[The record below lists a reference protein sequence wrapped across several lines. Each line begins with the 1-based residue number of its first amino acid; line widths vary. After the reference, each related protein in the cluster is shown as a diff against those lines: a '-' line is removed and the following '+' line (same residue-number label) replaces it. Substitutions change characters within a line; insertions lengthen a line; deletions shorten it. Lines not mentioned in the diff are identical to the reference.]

1 MDKEDV
7 IRAFVVSL
15 KVALRNASIY
25 TLEHPA
31 FAEGIADLRKK
42 LDDLFE
48 FVIPLIIGFT
58 PRSLFIDDR
67 FYEKDKIFQELA
79 RLFHFRKIKSITI
92 DQSINPEEL
101 QMFIARISEPAKDIL
116 KDGGPIAILEQEGI
130 ESILIEEL
138 DYRELLQGEGEELKE
153 IWVRLMQEALEEE
166 NKEQIM
172 ELADNFAKVIK
183 EFSPQEIVE
192 NPEAKETIKKFFS
205 YLKDN
210 EGDRFTEC
218 GKDLIKAAMRR
229 KDKTPQ
235 EAFQELRQMTS
246 GILEEDLA
254 LTFWGEMLQDESFE
268 PLNVSIFSMFVE
280 NKKEGRVNYQ
290 ISKMFRSNEIL
301 NDNKQVLDKLKDLL
315 HGPENELLSP
325 IYRNTLH
332 TLLKQMTWEQEQ
344 NFDYDQ
350 LFRSTRF
357 ILANLFEDEIEPD
370 EAVDLLKRIL
380 DQWDRIAQERD
391 FEYLKVLYDDLEK
404 RGHAVSSY
412 QVYKTLR
419 SRLAEFVENAILEGD
434 LNLYLE
440 YFISRFD
447 HSAHEVNV
455 YLDKIFTEGK
465 VTPYILKAYFKF
477 HTEYLFYFN
486 LNLDTYASDTN
497 LIERIIDGLQMVDSR
512 ISFVTLKHIFTN
524 KNPRIKQRVLEAMQ
538 KITLYESNF
547 LLPIMRDKDM
557 SLKAEALLILVK
569 DEDTRKKALS
579 RLFLIHSPFGIRNK
593 RTIEHIQ
600 MVGERNIQEARS
612 YLETLE
618 KRKAFWNRGLRETAA
633 GVLEKWG

>member
-1 MDKEDV
+1 MDKQEV
-7 IRAFVVSL
+7 IQAFVLSL
-15 KVALRNASIY
+15 KVAVRNASIY

-42 LDDLFE
+42 LDDVFE
-48 FVIPLIIGFT
+48 FIIPLSIGFT
-58 PRSLFIDDR
+58 PHSLFIEDV
-67 FYEKDKIFQELA
+67 FYERDKVYQELA
-79 RLFHFRKIKSITI
+79 RLFHFRKIKSVSI
-92 DQSINPEEL
+92 DQSVNPQEL

-116 KDGGPIAILEQEGI
+116 KAGGPIAIMEQEGI
-130 ESILIEEL
+130 ESIFIEEL
-138 DYRELLQGEGEELKE
+138 DYREILKGEGEELKD

-166 NKEQIM
+166 NKDQIL

-183 EFSPQEIVE
+183 EFSPQEITE
-192 NPEAKETIKKFFS
+192 NPEARETIKNFFS

-210 EGDRFTEC
+210 EGDKFTEC
-218 GKDLIKAAMRR
+218 GKDFIKAAMRR
-229 KDKTPQ
+229 KDKTP
-235 EAFQELRQMTS
+235 EETFQELRQMTS

-254 LTFWGEMLQDESFE
+254 LTFWGELLTDETFE
-268 PLNVSIFSMFVE
+268 PMNVNIFSMFVE

-301 NDNKQVLDKLKDLL
+301 NENMEVMDKVKDLL
-315 HGPENELLSP
+315 QGPESELVSP

-344 NFDYDQ
+344 VFDYEQ
-350 LFRSTRF
+350 LYRNSRF
-357 ILANLFEDEIEPD
+357 ILANLFENEIEPD
-370 EAVDLLKRIL
+370 GAIELLKSIL
-380 DQWDRIAQERD
+380 DQWDRIIQEQD

-404 RGHAVSSY
+404 RGHAVSHD

-419 SRLAEFVENAILEGD
+419 GRLTESVEDAILAGEV
-434 LNLYLE
+434 NLYLE

-465 VTPYILKAYFKF
+465 ITPYILKAYFKF

-497 LIERIIDGLQMVDSR
+497 LIERIIDGLQLVDSR

-524 KNPRIKQRVLEAMQ
+524 KNPRIKRRALEAMQ
-538 KITLYESNF
+538 EITLYETSF
-547 LLPIMRDKDM
+547 LLPIMRGKDM
-557 SLKAEALLILVK
+557 ALKAEALLILVK
-569 DEDTRKKALS
+569 DEDSRKKALS
-579 RLFLIHSPFGIRNK
+579 RIFLIQTPFGTRNK
-593 RTIEHIQ
+593 RIIEHIQ
-600 MVGERNIQEARS
+600 MVEGRDIRAAQP

-618 KRKAFWNRGLRETAA
+618 KRRYFWNRGLREAAA
-633 GVLEKWG
+633 GVLEKWA

>member
-1 MDKEDV
+1 LDKEDV

-48 FVIPLIIGFT
+48 FIIPLNIGFT

-67 FYEKDKIFQELA
+67 FYEKEKVFQELA

-92 DQSINPEEL
+92 DQNINPEEL
-101 QMFIARISEPAKDIL
+101 QMFIARTSEPAKDIL

-130 ESILIEEL
+130 ESIFIEEL

-153 IWVRLMQEALEEE
+153 IWVRLMQEALEKED
-166 NKEQIM
+166 KEQIN

-183 EFSPQEIVE
+183 EFSPQEIAE
-192 NPEAKETIKKFFS
+192 NPETKETIKKFFS

-235 EAFQELRQMTS
+235 EAFQELRQMTG

-301 NDNKQVLDKLKDLL
+301 NENVQVLDKLKDLL

-357 ILANLFEDEIEPD
+357 ILANLFENEIEPD
-370 EAVDLLKRIL
+370 DAVDLLKRIL
-380 DQWDRIAQERD
+380 DQWDRITQERD

-404 RGHAVSSY
+404 RGHAVSSE

-524 KNPRIKQRVLEAMQ
+524 KNPRIKRRVLEAMQ
-538 KITLYESNF
+538 EITLYESNF

-579 RLFLIHSPFGIRNK
+579 RIFLIHSPFGIRNK
-593 RTIEHIQ
+593 RIIEHIQ
-600 MVGERNIQEARS
+600 MVGERDIQEARS

-618 KRKAFWNRGLRETAA
+618 KRKAFWNRGLREATTD
-633 GVLEKWG
+633 VLEKWG